1 MASFVTD
8 GRLRVARADSG
19 QEPEAGRSGVKSGG
33 SPEMR
38 ALVREIEKVAAHDG
52 SVSIPGSAA

>member
-8 GRLRVARADSG
+8 GRLRVPRADSG
-19 QEPEAGRSGVKSGG
+19 QGPEAGRSGVNSGG

-38 ALVREIEKVAAHDG
+38 ALVREIEKVAAHDV
-52 SVSIPGSAA
+52 SVSMQGGAA

>member
-1 MASFVTD
+1 VTD
-8 GRLRVARADSG
+8 GRLRGPRADSG

-33 SPEMR
+33 SPEMQAR
-38 ALVREIEKVAAHDG
+38 CREIEKVAAHDV